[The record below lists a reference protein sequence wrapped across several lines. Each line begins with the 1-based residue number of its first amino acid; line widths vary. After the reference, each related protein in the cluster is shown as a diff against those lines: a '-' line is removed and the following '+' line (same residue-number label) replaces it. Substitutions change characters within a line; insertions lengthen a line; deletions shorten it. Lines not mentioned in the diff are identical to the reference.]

1 MEDRIITST
10 YTTDDEDIEVSL
22 RPRTLSEYVGQ
33 SKAKANLEVFIEAAK
48 MRNEPLDHILLY
60 GPPGLGKTTL
70 ASIISNE
77 MGVNIRITSGP
88 AIERPGDLAA
98 IISNLSTNDVLF
110 IDEIHRLNR
119 SVEEILYPAM
129 EDFVIDIVYGKGV
142 SAKTVRVALPKFTL
156 IGATTRAGM
165 LSSPLRDRFGFISRL
180 EMYTKEELMDIVS
193 RSAKIL
199 DIIMEREGAEEIAM
213 RSRGTP
219 RIANR
224 LLKRVRDYAQIKG
237 EGIITREIA
246 DKALNMM
253 EVDKLGLD
261 NIDRM
266 VLSTI
271 INNFAGGPV
280 GLDTIA
286 ASVGEEANTIEDVCE
301 PYLLQQGFIT
311 RTARG
316 RCATPR
322 AYEYMGIPMNKN
334 E

>member
-1 MEDRIITST
+1 MLIINNMS
-10 YTTDDEDIEVSL
+10 
-22 RPRTLSEYVGQ
+22 
-33 SKAKANLEVFIEAAK
+33 
-48 MRNEPLDHILLY
+48 
-60 GPPGLGKTTL
+60 
-70 ASIISNE
+70 
-77 MGVNIRITSGP
+77 
-88 AIERPGDLAA
+88 
-98 IISNLSTNDVLF
+98 
-110 IDEIHRLNR
+110 
-119 SVEEILYPAM
+119 
-129 EDFVIDIVYGKGV
+129 
-142 SAKTVRVALPKFTL
+142 
-156 IGATTRAGM
+156 
-165 LSSPLRDRFGFISRL
+165 
-180 EMYTKEELMDIVS
+180 
-193 RSAKIL
+193 
-199 DIIMEREGAEEIAM
+199 
-213 RSRGTP
+213 
-219 RIANR
+219 
-224 LLKRVRDYAQIKG
+224 QIKG

-322 AYEYMGIPMNKN
+322 AYEYMGIEIPKK